1 MNTSISPDQQRLAPT
16 VKAEIVQQAIQVILT
31 VIFQAMTGPYR
42 FVRHLGYVG
51 AIIQSL
57 AMPFLLGSLWAL
69 IPGGIAA
76 LLMIACTVLEDSM
89 LRAELDGYE
98 DYARR
103 VRYRLLPGLW

>member
-1 MNTSISPDQQRLAPT
+1 MISNDYFAAIVRMQEEWGQT
-16 VKAEIVQQAIQVILT
+16 VCAG
-31 VIFQAMTGPYR
+31 GPYR
-42 FVRHLGYVG
+42 FVRHPGYVG

-57 AMPFLLGSLWAL
+57 TTPFLLGSLWAL